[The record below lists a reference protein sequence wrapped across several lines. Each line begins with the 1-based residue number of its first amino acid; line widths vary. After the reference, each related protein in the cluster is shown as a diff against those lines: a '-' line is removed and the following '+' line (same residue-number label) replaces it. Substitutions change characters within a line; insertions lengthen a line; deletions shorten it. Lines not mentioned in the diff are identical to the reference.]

1 MSPHFVAAN
10 RSTVCPRRLALE
22 RATFKAFGRMGTA
35 RAIFIASCVLSM
47 PAHATLGQ
55 GVSTVASDSTWMRA
69 IAHTVTQQSGY
80 AVHRITLPSGTVVR
94 EYVSPG
100 GIVFGVAWEGPTL
113 PDLKSILG
121 AAFDQYVAATATRRA
136 SPVAVSTSNLVV
148 FSGGHLRAFAGHAWL
163 PLAVPDGV
171 DIGVIQ

>member
-100 GIVFGVAWEGPTL
+100 GIVF
-113 PDLKSILG
+113 LKSTLG